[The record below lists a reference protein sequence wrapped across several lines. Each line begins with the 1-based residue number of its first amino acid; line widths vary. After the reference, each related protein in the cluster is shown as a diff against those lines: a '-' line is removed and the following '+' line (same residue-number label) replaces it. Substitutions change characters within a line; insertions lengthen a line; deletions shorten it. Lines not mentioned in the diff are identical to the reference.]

1 MSSWKEEQ
9 AVNQTLR
16 PGDPA
21 EVGMSP
27 ERMERVRRLGAGWVE
42 QGHTPSLQ
50 VLVARRGAI
59 VLDEAW
65 GRLGPEENA
74 PPLTTDSIF
83 PLASL
88 TKPITATAVMCLA
101 EDGLLGLNRP
111 VQEYV
116 PEFSG

>member
-1 MSSWKEEQ
+1 MEGRN
-9 AVNQTLR
+9 VDRVLR

-27 ERMERVRRLGAGWVE
+27 ERIENVRRRCAGWVE
-42 QGHTPSLQ
+42 AGLTPSLQ
-50 VLVARRGAI
+50 VCVARRGTI

-65 GRLGPEENA
+65 GRLGPEDDA
-74 PPLTTDSIF
+74 PPLGVDSIF
-83 PLASL
+83 GIGSL
-88 TKPITATAVMCLA
+88 NKPITATAVMCLI

-116 PEFSG
+116 PEFVGEG